1 MGESEEKVCKTAP
14 VVIGTQGAL
23 VPEGFSFSRGR
34 SLDFSL
40 GAYFEQRLREHKEES
55 RAEGLDTGSAGLL
68 V

>member
-1 MGESEEKVCKTAP
+1 MCKTAP

-34 SLDFSL
+34 SLDFGL
-40 GAYFEQRLREHKEES
+40 DAFEQRLCEHKEES
-55 RAEGLDTGSAGLL
+55 RAEGLDTSSAGLL